1 MQRVHVGDSAS
12 LSKTVTGQE
21 VEAFARLSMDDNP
34 LHLDEE
40 YARSS
45 IFGGRVAHG
54 LLVSSFISAVIAR
67 KLPGTGSI
75 YLSQELQFLKPVF
88 LGDTITATVTVEE
101 IPKPSRVRLATTCTN
116 QHGDTVVRGTALV
129 KPPAGGE

>member
-1 MQRVHVGDSAS
+1 MHAVQVGDSAS
-12 LSKTVTGQE
+12 LSKTITEQDI
-21 VEAFARLSMDDNP
+21 EAFARISMDDNP
-34 LHLDEE
+34 LHLDEA
-40 YARSS
+40 YARTS

-67 KLPGTGSI
+67 KLPGVGSI

-88 LGDTITATVTVEE
+88 IGDTITATVTVEE

-129 KPPAGGE
+129 KPPAGGA